1 MQRATT
7 ATVGGGSRSAA
18 AVAVAAALLAV
29 ALLLAACG
37 GGSGSPGVAN
47 IKSTS
52 TTGSSSGS
60 RSAQALKFAVCMR
73 SHGISNFPDPSP
85 GTSTFPIVPGI
96 EKTLGFAS
104 AEQACKKFLPTAP
117 TSQGSS
123 AAQAKQMQ
131 AGALAMARCLRAH
144 GISNFPDPDISIGPG
159 GGLRVTFGGPVSGI
173 NLSSPAFQAAQK
185 ACPKSLGG
193 SLAIA
198 MIYARQ
204 TSGAGG

>member
-1 MQRATT
+1 M
-7 ATVGGGSRSAA
+7 AA
-18 AVAVAAALLAV
+18 CAVAVAAALLAV

-52 TTGSSSGS
+52 TTSSSSGS
-60 RSAQALKFAVCMR
+60 RSAQARKLAVCMR

-85 GTSTFPIVPGI
+85 GTFTFPTVPGI
-96 EKTLGFAS
+96 EKMPGFTS
-104 AEQACKKFLPTAP
+104 AEQACKKFAPTAP
-117 TSQGSS
+117 TSQGFS

-131 AGALAMARCLRAH
+131 ADGLAVARCLRAH

-159 GGLRVTFGGPVSGI
+159 GLQVTFGGRVSGI

-193 SLAIA
+193 SLAIG

-204 TSGAGG
+204 KNGAGG